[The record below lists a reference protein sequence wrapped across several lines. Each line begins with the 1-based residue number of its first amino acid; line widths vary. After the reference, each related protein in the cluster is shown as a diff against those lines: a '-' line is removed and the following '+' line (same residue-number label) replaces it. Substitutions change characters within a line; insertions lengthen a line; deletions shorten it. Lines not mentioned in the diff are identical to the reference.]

1 MNRNSKPSSKQ
12 ARFFNGQACPLL
24 DKKPILPVKNNAKS
38 MTLNGQDHKRARIN
52 SCLLKIT
59 EIQQLQTDKKTHP
72 KGEGVRA
79 CPLPVPAPLGTFSL
93 SPKSPPPVG
102 TGEKPPTINRRSE
115 PWRQPRPP
123 RPVPRLTTR
132 RRQYES
138 IESR

>member
-93 SPKSPPPVG
+93 SPKSPPLWTQGRNHQPS
-102 TGEKPPTINRRSE
+102 TGDQNHGDNHGHQGPYRD
-115 PWRQPRPP
+115 
-123 RPVPRLTTR
+123 
-132 RRQYES
+132 
-138 IESR
+138 